1 MATSPVRLPTS
12 NVAGNNQTSPGVG
25 ASAARVPIVPFSA
38 RAEGNGTMNPFNP
51 FMHSMG
57 SMMGSTPSDTSTGSL
72 YDPST
77 SPGYNGQSNIGKQL
91 TDMYGK
97 GVGGMLDNLLKGMSG
112 DDSAIFQQWLASM
125 KPVEASERAGLQG
138 TLASEGVSGNSS
150 VSAIANSNLTGEFN
164 AQAAGV
170 NSQLMQSQLQDTL
183 SILMGTRGDASKEV
197 ASSGWG
203 VFADVMN
210 NITGDAGNLMGG
222 SYKSSGSNYGGIGS
236 ADNGAAAQL
245 PNFGAQSQPNE
256 LDQLNTQNMGADWLN
271 TSQVDTSI
279 FDSAPADV
287 TFGF

>member
-25 ASAARVPIVPFSA
+25 ASAARAPIVPFSA
-38 RAEGNGTMNPFNP
+38 RAEGNGTMNPFMSSP
-51 FMHSMG
+51 MG
-57 SMMGSTPSDTSTGSL
+57 SPSAMPPPGTGTGSL

-77 SPGYNGQSNIGKQL
+77 SPGYHDGQSNIGKQL

-112 DDSAIFQQWLASM
+112 TDSAIFQQWLASM

-183 SILMGTRGDASKEV
+183 SILMGTRGDAAKEV

-222 SYKSSGSNYGGIGS
+222 SYKSSGSNYGNVGS

-256 LDQLNTQNMGADWLN
+256 LDQLDTQNMGADWLN